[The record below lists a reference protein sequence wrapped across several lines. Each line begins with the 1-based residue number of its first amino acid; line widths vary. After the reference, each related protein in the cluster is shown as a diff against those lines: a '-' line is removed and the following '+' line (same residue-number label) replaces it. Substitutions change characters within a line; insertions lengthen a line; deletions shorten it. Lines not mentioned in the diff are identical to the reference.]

1 MITECTECRLHVEAK
16 EQGSFERL
24 SDGREPSSLYTLLSC
39 TKCGSPILVRQTNIG
54 NMAEGD
60 KWDTP
65 FVLFPPADLR
75 VNPSAPR
82 EIQTAFEEACAC
94 YRAQAFTASAIM
106 CRKTLEGLCAVHGVD
121 ERNLA
126 SALKKMRDTGLIDE
140 RLFEWSD
147 TLRVV
152 GNEAAHG
159 VAISI
164 AQPDAKDTLEFTN
177 AILDYMFS
185 FRDRFEQFKRRR
197 QNAQQVAPADAEKAP
212 RR

>member
-1 MITECTECRLHVEAK
+1 MIIECFECRSYVEAK
-16 EQGSFERL
+16 AIGSFEQF
-24 SDGREPSSLYTLLSC
+24 SDGSGPSSLFTLLSC

-65 FVLFPPADLR
+65 YLLFPSGDLR

-82 EIQTAFEEACAC
+82 NIQAAFEEACAC

-106 CRKTLEGLCAVHGVD
+106 CRKTLEGICATHNVT
-121 ERNLA
+121 ERTLA
-126 SALKKMRDTGLIDE
+126 ASLTKMKESGLIDE

-147 TLRVV
+147 SLRVA

-159 VAISI
+159 VGLSI
-164 AQPDAKDTLEFTN
+164 AQPDAKDILEFTN
-177 AILDYMFS
+177 AILDYLFS
-185 FRDRFEQFKRRR
+185 YRDRFEQFKKRRAK
-197 QNAQQVAPADAEKAP
+197 ND
-212 RR
+212 

>member
-1 MITECTECRLHVEAK
+1 MIIECAECRSYVDAE
-16 EQGSFERL
+16 ECGSYGRHF
-24 SDGREPSSLYTLLSC
+24 DGREPSCRYSLLACS
-39 TKCGSPILVRQTNIG
+39 KCGSPILVRQTNVG

-65 FVLFPPADLR
+65 FLLFPPSDVR
-75 VNPSAPR
+75 VNPSAPPDIR
-82 EIQTAFEEACAC
+82 AAFEEACGC

-106 CRKTLEGLCAVHGVD
+106 CRKTLEGICSAHGVN
-121 ERNLA
+121 ERSLGA
-126 SALKKMRDTGLIDE
+126 SLKKMKEAGLIDD

-147 TLRVV
+147 ALRIV

-159 VAISI
+159 VGVSI

-185 FRDRFEQFKRRR
+185 FRDRFEQFKKRRATA
-197 QNAQQVAPADAEKAP
+197 NPAKPKGRE
-212 RR
+212 

>member
-1 MITECTECRLHVEAK
+1 MIVECLECRSYVEAK
-16 EQGSFERL
+16 ESGSFERL
-24 SDGREPSSLYTLLSC
+24 SDGSGPSSLYTLLSC
-39 TKCGSPILVRQTNIG
+39 SKCGSPILVRQTNIG

-65 FVLFPPADLR
+65 YLLFPATDLR

-82 EIQTAFEEACAC
+82 DIQAAFEEACAC

-106 CRKTLEGLCAVHGVD
+106 CRKTLEGICAAHNVT
-121 ERNLA
+121 ERSLA
-126 SALKKMRDTGLIDE
+126 SSLKKMKDTGLIDE

-147 TLRVV
+147 SLRVA

-159 VAISI
+159 VGLSI
-164 AQPDAKDTLEFTN
+164 AQPDAKDILEFTN

-185 FRDRFEQFKRRR
+185 YWDRFEQFKKRRTKS
-197 QNAQQVAPADAEKAP
+197 A
-212 RR
+212 